1 MLSSM
6 VIASQLRA
14 GMAIRF
20 EGQMYKVLGAEYHPG
35 QGKMGG
41 ATHTRLKNLSTGTL
55 REISFRAELRL
66 DEVETQKAPMDF
78 LYADAEQYT
87 FMNPETFE
95 QVSIP
100 ASVIGPQA
108 ALLQTEMRVVID
120 FVEGQPVGVL
130 FPDVLEVRIA
140 DTGPPS
146 HQQVDSVWKPA
157 RLESGVEIMV
167 PQFIKNGDLIRLD
180 VANMKYM
187 DRAKGSGRA

>member
-1 MLSSM
+1 M
-6 VIASQLRA
+6 VIASQLRT

-20 EGQMYKVLGAEYHPG
+20 EGQMYKVLAAEYHPG

-41 ATHTRLKNLSTGTL
+41 ATHARLRNLSTGTL
-55 REISFRAELRL
+55 REISFRAELKL
-66 DEVETQKAPMDF
+66 DEVEAGKAPMDF
-78 LYADAEQYT
+78 LYADAGQYN

-95 QVSIP
+95 QISIP
-100 ASVIGPQA
+100 AALIGPQA
-108 ALLQTEMRVVID
+108 ALLRPDMRVAVD

-140 DTGPPS
+140 ETAPPS

-157 RLESGVEIMV
+157 RLESGIEIMV

-187 DRAKGSGRA
+187 DRAKGPAKA

>member
-1 MLSSM
+1 M

-14 GMAIRF
+14 GMAVRF
-20 EGQMYKVLGAEYHPG
+20 EGQVYKVLAAEHHLG

-55 REISFRAELRL
+55 REISFRAELKL
-66 DEVETQKAPMDF
+66 EEVETRKVPMDF
-78 LYADAEQYT
+78 LYADAEQCT
-87 FMNPETFE
+87 FMNPETFD
-95 QVSIP
+95 QISIP
-100 ASVIGPQA
+100 VSLVGPQA
-108 ALLQTEMRVVID
+108 ALLQTDMRVAVD
-120 FVEGQPVGVL
+120 FVEGQPVGVV
-130 FPDVLEVRIA
+130 FPDVLEVRIGETA
-140 DTGPPS
+140 PPS

-157 RLESGVEIMV
+157 RLESGVEVMV

>member
-1 MLSSM
+1 M
-6 VIASQLRA
+6 VIASQLRT

-20 EGQMYKVLGAEYHPG
+20 EGQMYKVLAAEYHPG

-41 ATHTRLKNLSTGTL
+41 ATHARLRNLSTGTL
-55 REISFRAELRL
+55 REISFRAELKL
-66 DEVETQKAPMDF
+66 DEVEAGKAPMDF
-78 LYADAEQYT
+78 LYADAGQYN

-95 QVSIP
+95 QISIP
-100 ASVIGPQA
+100 AALIGPQA
-108 ALLQTEMRVVID
+108 ALLRPDMRVAVD

-140 DTGPPS
+140 ETAPPS

-157 RLESGVEIMV
+157 RLDSGIEIMV
-167 PQFIKNGDLIRLD
+167 PQFIKNGDVIRLD

-187 DRAKGSGRA
+187 DRAKGPAKA

>member
-1 MLSSM
+1 
-6 VIASQLRA
+6 
-14 GMAIRF
+14 
-20 EGQMYKVLGAEYHPG
+20 MYKVLAAEYHPG

-41 ATHTRLKNLSTGTL
+41 ATHARLRNLSTGTL
-55 REISFRAELRL
+55 REISFRAELKL
-66 DEVETQKAPMDF
+66 DEVEAGKAPMDF
-78 LYADAEQYT
+78 LYADAGQYN

-95 QVSIP
+95 QISIP
-100 ASVIGPQA
+100 AALIGPQA
-108 ALLQTEMRVVID
+108 ALLRPDMRVAVD

-140 DTGPPS
+140 ETAPPS

-157 RLESGVEIMV
+157 RLDSGIEIMV

-187 DRAKGSGRA
+187 DRAKGPAKA